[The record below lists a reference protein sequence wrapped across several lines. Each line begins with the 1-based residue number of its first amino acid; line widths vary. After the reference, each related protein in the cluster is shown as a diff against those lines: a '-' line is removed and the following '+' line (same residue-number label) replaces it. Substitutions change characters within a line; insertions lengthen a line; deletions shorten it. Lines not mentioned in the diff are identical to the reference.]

1 VNKLEFGKTG
11 LWVSKV
17 AMGGIPIMR
26 LRKKEAVDVVKKV
39 LDMGINF
46 IDPAPGYGDSEEKI
60 GEALKRKKR
69 EDVIIA
75 SKSPASDKKTFLEH
89 VDLSLKRI
97 EIDYIDIYHLHGVNS
112 EEKMKQVMESGGAY
126 EGLQEA
132 IERGKVRHPAFSSHH
147 MPEAKKLMLT
157 EKFEVVQI
165 PFNFV
170 DTESE
175 KEIIPLTRRMNLGF
189 IAMKPMGGGLLEDA
203 NLALRYLAQFPSIV
217 PDPGIEK
224 IEEMEEIVQ
233 IVETPRP
240 LTVEEKKEIQKI
252 RKKLGKEFCHRCDY
266 CQPCPQGIPIS
277 TVLILKSIIKR
288 MPLQSAVKWIDP
300 AIEKAREC
308 TECEE
313 CVERCPYDLV
323 IPELLKK
330 NMAFWEEYKR
340 KAGLNHLGRELLKN
354 LS

>member
-1 VNKLEFGKTG
+1 MEKLEFGKTG
-11 LWVSKV
+11 LWVSRV

-26 LRKKEAVDVVKKV
+26 LRKKEAADVVKEV
-39 LDMGINF
+39 LGMGINF
-46 IDPAPGYGDSEEKI
+46 IDTATGYGDSEEKI
-60 GEALKRKKR
+60 GEALKGKKR
-69 EDVIIA
+69 EDLVIA

-89 VDLSLKRI
+89 VDLSLKRMG
-97 EIDYIDIYHLHGVNS
+97 IDYIDIYHLHGVNS
-112 EEKMKQVMESGGAY
+112 EEKMKQVMGPGGAY
-126 EGLQEA
+126 EGLQEV
-132 IERGKVRHPAFSSHH
+132 IELGEVRHAAFSSHH

-189 IAMKPMGGGLLEDA
+189 IAMKPLGGGLLEDA
-203 NLALRYLAQFPSIV
+203 NLAFRYLAQFPSIV

-224 IEEMEEIVQ
+224 IEEMEEIIQ
-233 IVETPRP
+233 IVEDPRP
-240 LTVEEKKEIQKI
+240 LSREEKKEIQKI
-252 RKKLGKEFCHRCDY
+252 REELGKEFCHRCDY

-277 TVLILKSIIKR
+277 QVLIVKSIVKR
-288 MPLQSAVKWIDP
+288 MPLQRVFEFIEPAVQ
-300 AIEKAREC
+300 KAREC

-313 CVERCPYDLV
+313 CIERCPYDLA

-330 NMAFWEEYKR
+330 NTAFWEKCKR
-340 KAGLNHLGRELLKN
+340 KAG
-354 LS
+354 

>member
-1 VNKLEFGKTG
+1 VEKLEFGKTG
-11 LWVSKV
+11 LWVSRV

-26 LRKKEAVDVVKKV
+26 LRKKEAVDVVKEV
-39 LDMGINF
+39 LGMGINF
-46 IDPAPGYGDSEEKI
+46 IDTATGYGDSEEKI
-60 GEALKRKKR
+60 GEALKGKKR
-69 EDVIIA
+69 EDLVIA

-89 VDLSLKRI
+89 VDLSLKRMG
-97 EIDYIDIYHLHGVNS
+97 IDYIDIYHLHAVNS
-112 EEKMKQVMESGGAY
+112 EEKMKQVMGPGGAY

-132 IERGKVRHPAFSSHH
+132 IERGKVRHAAFSSHH

-189 IAMKPMGGGLLEDA
+189 IAMKPLGGGLLEDV

-224 IEEMEEIVQ
+224 IEEMEEIIQ
-233 IVETPRP
+233 IVEDPRP
-240 LTVEEKKEIQKI
+240 LSMEEKKEIQKI
-252 RKKLGKEFCHRCDY
+252 REELGKEFCHRCDY

-277 TVLILKSIIKR
+277 QVLIVKSIVKR
-288 MPLQSAVKWIDP
+288 MPWQRVFEFIEPAVQ
-300 AIEKAREC
+300 KAREC

-313 CVERCPYDLV
+313 CIERCPYDLA

-330 NMAFWEEYKR
+330 NTAFWEKCKR
-340 KAGLNHLGRELLKN
+340 KAG
-354 LS
+354 

>member
-1 VNKLEFGKTG
+1 MSNRVEKLEFGKTG
-11 LWVSKV
+11 LWVSRV

-26 LRKKEAVDVVKKV
+26 LRKKEAVDVVKEV
-39 LDMGINF
+39 LGMGINF
-46 IDPAPGYGDSEEKI
+46 IDTATGYGDSEEKI
-60 GEALKRKKR
+60 GEALKGKKR
-69 EDVIIA
+69 EDLVIA

-89 VDLSLKRI
+89 VDLSLKRMG
-97 EIDYIDIYHLHGVNS
+97 IDYIDIYHLHAVNS
-112 EEKMKQVMESGGAY
+112 EEKMKQVMGPGGAY

-132 IERGKVRHPAFSSHH
+132 IERGEVRHAAFSSHH

-189 IAMKPMGGGLLEDA
+189 IAMKPLGGGLLEDV

-224 IEEMEEIVQ
+224 IEEMEEIIQ
-233 IVETPRP
+233 IVEDPRP
-240 LTVEEKKEIQKI
+240 LSREEKKEIQKI
-252 RKKLGKEFCHRCDY
+252 REELGKEFCHRCDY

-277 TVLILKSIIKR
+277 QVLIVKSIVKR
-288 MPLQSAVKWIDP
+288 MPWQRVFEFIEPAVQ
-300 AIEKAREC
+300 KAREC

-313 CVERCPYDLV
+313 CIERCPYDLA

-330 NMAFWEEYKR
+330 NTAFWEKCKR
-340 KAGLNHLGRELLKN
+340 KAG
-354 LS
+354 